1 MRISD
6 WSSDVCSSDLGRATA
21 DALAVA
27 GDQGE
32 PVDLGDAV
40 GQRVLAQIQRLEA
53 PVERRGLRVQAQ
65 AVALLP
71 GVLALQVLR
80 REESALPP
88 EHLSQSVHR
97 LPVRSEEHTSELQS
111 LMRISYA
118 VFCLK
123 KKKNTTSHINQ
134 HHPLHKHINRRLH

>member
-21 DALAVA
+21 DALAGA

-32 PVDLGDAV
+32 PVELGDAV

-97 LPVRSEEHTSELQS
+97 LPVSGWWWWRGS
-111 LMRISYA
+111 MAA
-118 VFCLK
+118 VVPRML
-123 KKKNTTSHINQ
+123 TMAPPVRVSR
-134 HHPLHKHINRRLH
+134 PGRRAH

>member
-6 WSSDVCSSDLGRATA
+6 WSSDVCSSDLVQRDRLLAGDLQFGQVARRHLRVLARMGVGRATA

-71 GVLALQVLR
+71 GVLALQV
-80 REESALPP
+80 
-88 EHLSQSVHR
+88 
-97 LPVRSEEHTSELQS
+97 RSEEHTSELKS

-118 VFCLK
+118 
-123 KKKNTTSHINQ
+123 
-134 HHPLHKHINRRLH
+134 

>member
-1 MRISD
+1 MG
-6 WSSDVCSSDLGRATA
+6 VGRATA

-97 LPVRSEEHTSELQS
+97 PPAPGWWWWRRPDRARVGKECVRTG
-111 LMRISYA
+111 R
-118 VFCLK
+118 
-123 KKKNTTSHINQ
+123 
-134 HHPLHKHINRRLH
+134 